1 MTPRRRN
8 PLPDHEARERA
19 ARDFTTNLVVT
30 AGAGTGKTSLLV
42 ERVLSAT
49 VGARVPL
56 ERIAA
61 ITFTEKA
68 AADMRVRVAAA
79 LEKLW
84 RLCEPGARLPEGE
97 EEAPRAFRWLR
108 EGQGLPAAEIA
119 AGARAALDAL
129 DRARIGTIHGFC
141 ADLLRRHPRA
151 AGVDPDF
158 TVDPGPAL
166 ARRFEEVWQAFLA
179 RELGPSPP
187 HAAAWKR
194 TLARF
199 QEPALRDLAWELA
212 RFRIPLDAIDLERM
226 SERAGDMLARS
237 EVETEGVVLDETAV
251 RDAVA
256 LLLPFAREFQAA
268 YLRAGHVSLDG
279 LLLLTRNLLR
289 DHPAV
294 RRRVRG
300 TLDALLVDEFQDT
313 DPLQYEI
320 VFFLAEEP
328 EGEAPNAYT
337 TRLARGRLFIVG
349 DPKQSIYRFR
359 NADMAAYARA
369 VRHVKSG
376 GGEELVLEASFRA
389 PDRVLGPLNDLFGAI
404 LAPRSDADLA
414 YEPRYAPIR
423 SAVNAGAPAGAG
435 VALWSV
441 GRPGGERVRAPERR
455 VDEGGTIARWIRAE
469 VDASR
474 LRYGKIALLFR
485 ALTEVERTLRGL
497 QEAAIPYVLDGG
509 GAFRQRPEV
518 ADLLAFLRAAA
529 NPNNPAALLAV
540 LRSPVG
546 GCSDEELVRL
556 KAEGHALR
564 LDRAAR
570 IPATRFPNVART
582 MALVRNYQEE
592 AERLPVDQALRAAL
606 DLAPFRELHAAAY
619 QGAQRVANLR
629 KLVDQAAAVALREAI
644 SFEAS
649 LDVLEEEYEAEG
661 RERDSPLADETVDA
675 VRVFSIHR
683 AKGLEFPV
691 VILPDLARQEGGGAP
706 RRQVARFVHL
716 PGGESAF
723 DALAVD
729 LGDAVNAAHLLAG
742 QEDRRHAQAEEKRV
756 FYVACTRAKE
766 RLILVNGDPKP
777 SARSAWLGHL
787 AAWGYAPRGAFPAA
801 GTLRSGVRHEPVEAP
816 ERLSIRGEG
825 ADVSALAD
833 AVRAFERARERAAG
847 STVRRLRAPSGI
859 HEEAEAA
866 RAATEPEAVPD
877 RRAGGRRGDLPRA
890 IGKAV
895 HAALERWDFRDR
907 ALLAREVARCAREPA
922 LEAAFDPGDVA
933 RGAMEALEGLL
944 ASELPA
950 RFRRA
955 EILGREI
962 PILLEED
969 GVIWRGWIDLL
980 LRENGEVVVVDW
992 KTDSDARF
1000 EETGPDH
1007 HGDQL
1012 RIYARAVQ
1020 RALGLDRP
1028 PRCELAHV
1036 RTGRAI
1042 PVPPQG
1048 PPPSRGA

>member
-455 VDEGGTIARWIRAE
+455 VDEGRTIARWIRAE

-606 DLAPFRELHAAAY
+606 DLAPFLELHAAAY

-675 VRVFSIHR
+675 VRVFSIH
-683 AKGLEFPV
+683 
-691 VILPDLARQEGGGAP
+691 
-706 RRQVARFVHL
+706 
-716 PGGESAF
+716 
-723 DALAVD
+723 

-833 AVRAFERARERAAG
+833 AVRAFERAREQATAG
-847 STVRRLRAPSGI
+847 RVRRLRAPSGI

-877 RRAGGRRGDLPRA
+877 RRAGGCRGDFPRA

-922 LEAAFDPGDVA
+922 LEAALDPGDVA

-944 ASELPA
+944 ASELPE

-1042 PVPPQG
+1042 PVPPQE
-1048 PPPSRGA
+1048 PPPSRGV